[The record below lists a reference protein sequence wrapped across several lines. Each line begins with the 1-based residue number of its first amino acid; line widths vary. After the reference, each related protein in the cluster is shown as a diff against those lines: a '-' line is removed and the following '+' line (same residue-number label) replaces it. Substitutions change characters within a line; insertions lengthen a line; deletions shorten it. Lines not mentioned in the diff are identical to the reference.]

1 MINNKIF
8 SKAKRIVVKIGTSLL
23 TTQEGSL
30 NTVYLSRIVEN
41 IARLRQSGK
50 EFIIVTSG
58 SIGAGMQRLGLK
70 ERPQT
75 IILKQ
80 TAAAVGQNI
89 LMEVYK
95 RLFKKYQQTIAQLL
109 LTHQDL
115 SSRKSYINVCNTI
128 LKLLEYKVIPVI
140 NENDTVAVDEIKFG
154 DNDTLAALISQLIEA
169 DLLLI
174 LTNIDGLYS
183 ESGEL
188 IPIVED
194 ITYDIM
200 KVATGTT
207 SKFSTGG
214 MQTKVEAANIATQS
228 GTTVVILNG
237 KKEGIIEDILT
248 GSPGTGLPAEYGTV
262 FVAKE
267 TKLSSR
273 KRWIMHNLKDS
284 GEIIIDEGAK
294 EAVLNKG
301 KSLLPSGVLDIKG
314 EFDQGDAVLI
324 KDSWGM
330 KLAKGLVNYPKND
343 LLKIK
348 GKQTNQIEEI
358 LGYKYEEEVIH
369 RDNLVVF

>member
-1 MINNKIF
+1 MINNKTF

-23 TTQEGSL
+23 TTDEGGLS
-30 NTVYLSRIVEN
+30 TVYLSRIVEDV
-41 IARLRQSGK
+41 AKLRQAGK

-89 LMEVYK
+89 LMEVYE
-95 RLFKKYQQTIAQLL
+95 RLFKEYQQTIAQLL
-109 LTHQDL
+109 LTHHDL
-115 SSRKSYINVCNTI
+115 SCRKSYINICNTI
-128 LKLLEYKVIPVI
+128 LKLLEYKIIPII
-140 NENDTVAVDEIKFG
+140 NENDTVAVEEIKFG
-154 DNDTLAALISQLIEA
+154 DNDTLAALVSQLVEA
-169 DLLLI
+169 DLLLM

-183 ESGEL
+183 ESGKL
-188 IPIVED
+188 IKMVKD
-194 ITYDIM
+194 ITSEIT

-214 MQTKVEAANIATQS
+214 MQTKVGAAKIATQS

-237 KKEGIIEDILT
+237 KKEGIIEEVLN
-248 GSPGTGLPAEYGTV
+248 GKGLGTV

-267 TKLSSR
+267 SKLSSR
-273 KRWIMHNLKDS
+273 KRWIMYHLKDS

-294 EAVLNKG
+294 KAILNSG

-314 EFDQGDAVLI
+314 KFEEGDAVI
-324 KDSWGM
+324 VKDTQG
-330 KLAKGLVNYPKND
+330 KELAKGLVDYSKND
-343 LLKIK
+343 LVKIK

-358 LGYKYEEEVIH
+358 LGYEYGEEVIH
-369 RDNLVVF
+369 RDNMVVFDGK